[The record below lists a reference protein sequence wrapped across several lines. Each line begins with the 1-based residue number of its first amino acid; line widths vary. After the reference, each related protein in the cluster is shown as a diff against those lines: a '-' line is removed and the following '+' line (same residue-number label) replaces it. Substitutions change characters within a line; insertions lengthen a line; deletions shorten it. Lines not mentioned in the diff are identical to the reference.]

1 MSARAAAQ
9 PWDDIIT
16 GLTGLRLALYDELL
30 RHGAMPENVL
40 ARYLNSQHSPPES
53 YALLAAAVG
62 WLAER
67 RLLVAHEGEWR
78 AVGLGLA
85 RMNYESNG
93 PATATAPSAAEG
105 PRAKDQGPRAAERTP
120 VERGATAAVQRHQRE
135 FFTMEGYKDS
145 NGSL

>member
-1 MSARAAAQ
+1 MN
-9 PWDDIIT
+9 

-30 RHGAMPENVL
+30 RNGAMRESTL
-40 ARYLNSQHSPPES
+40 ATFLDGQHNPPEPP
-53 YALLAAAVG
+53 ARLTAAVS

-93 PATATAPSAAEG
+93 PATAPSAQDATL
-105 PRAKDQGPRAAERTP
+105 PAPPPPIA
-120 VERGATAAVQRHQRE
+120 RGATAAVQRHQRE
-135 FFTMEGYKDS
+135 FFCNDGYRE
-145 NGSL
+145 SLGTL

>member
-1 MSARAAAQ
+1 MN
-9 PWDDIIT
+9 

-30 RHGAMPENVL
+30 RNGAMREDTL
-40 ARYLNSQHSPPES
+40 ATYLDGQHNPPETP
-53 YALLAAAVG
+53 ARLAAAVS

-67 RLLVAHEGEWR
+67 RLLVAHDGEWR

-105 PRAKDQGPRAAERTP
+105 PRTKDQGPRAAARTP

-135 FFTMEGYKDS
+135 FFIMEGYKDS

>member
-1 MSARAAAQ
+1 M
-9 PWDDIIT
+9 T

-30 RHGAMPENVL
+30 RHGAMDTATLGRIVGGQDSAAEAH
-40 ARYLNSQHSPPES
+40 ARLT
-53 YALLAAAVG
+53 AAVG

>member
-1 MSARAAAQ
+1 MN
-9 PWDDIIT
+9 

-30 RHGAMPENVL
+30 RNGAMDTATLE
-40 ARYLNSQHSPPES
+40 RELNPSHSNAPT
-53 YALLAAAVG
+53 ALIETVS

-67 RLLVAHEGEWR
+67 RLLVVHEGEWR

-93 PATATAPSAAEG
+93 PATAPSAAEG

-135 FFTMEGYKDS
+135 FFTMEGYQDS